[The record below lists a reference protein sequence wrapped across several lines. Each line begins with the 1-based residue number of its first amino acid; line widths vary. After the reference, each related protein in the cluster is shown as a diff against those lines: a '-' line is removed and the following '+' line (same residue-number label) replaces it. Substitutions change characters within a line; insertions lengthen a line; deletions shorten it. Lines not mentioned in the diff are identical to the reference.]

1 MASAFALTA
10 PGGPELVVILVLA
23 VLLFGAKKL
32 PDLGSAVGQSIKNFK
47 KGVDEGKD
55 ERQDEQAEQ
64 AGSAQDAHAEQD
76 ERARSQTS
84 SQTPPTD
91 A

>member
-10 PGGPELVVILVLA
+10 PGGPELIVILVLA

-47 KGVDEGKD
+47 KGIDEGKASS
-55 ERQDEQAEQ
+55 EEEPAESQA
-64 AGSAQDAHAEQD
+64 A
-76 ERARSQTS
+76 
-84 SQTPPTD
+84 SQTPSQAASKTPPSKTPSSD